1 MSKDENRASGDL
13 RQKPLLEWI
22 AALLGLIITLGL
34 IGFIGWEAIKA
45 PDDSPPAIEVVAE
58 RVTRVTGGY
67 VVEIV
72 AVNRGPA
79 TAAGVEVE
87 GTLKNVAAEPVTSR
101 LTLDYVPGHS
111 RQRGGLFFSQELR
124 LDQLELRAVGY
135 ARP

>member
-1 MSKDENRASGDL
+1 MAKDENPASGEL

-34 IGFIGWEAIKA
+34 IGFIGWEALKT
-45 PDDSPPAIEVVAE
+45 PDDSPPSIEIIAE

-72 AVNRGPA
+72 AINRGPA

-87 GTLKNVAAEPVTSR
+87 GRLKSDAAEPVTSR

-111 RQRGGLFFSQELR
+111 HQRGGLFFDKDPR
-124 LDQLELRAVGY
+124 LGQLELRAVGY

>member
-1 MSKDENRASGDL
+1 MAKDENRASGDL
-13 RQKPLLEWI
+13 RHKPLLEWI

-34 IGFIGWEAIKA
+34 IGFIGWEAINA
-45 PDDSPPAIEVVAE
+45 PDESPPEIEIIAE

-72 AVNRGPA
+72 AVNRGPT
-79 TAAGVEVE
+79 TAAAVEVE
-87 GTLKNVAAEPVTSR
+87 GTLKNVAAQPVTSR
-101 LTLDYVPGHS
+101 LTFDYVPGHS
-111 RQRGGLFFSQELR
+111 RQRGGLFFSQEPR